1 MEKWDRAK
9 RGMAPRHKE
18 KLGLDICGGRLYI
31 FPKRKGREEE
41 EYADTPCQRR
51 HPPMGRCEDAARKD
65 GGR

>member
-9 RGMAPRHKE
+9 RWMAPGTKRNW
-18 KLGLDICGGRLYI
+18 GLTITVAGGI
-31 FPKRKGREEE
+31 FPLREKGREEE